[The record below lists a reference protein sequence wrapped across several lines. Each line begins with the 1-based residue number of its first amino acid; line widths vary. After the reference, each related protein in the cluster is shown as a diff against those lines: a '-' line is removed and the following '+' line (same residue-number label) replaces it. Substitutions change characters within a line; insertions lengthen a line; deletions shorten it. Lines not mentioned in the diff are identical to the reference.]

1 MKQDSWDRTG
11 QIRQGRDNRGRSA
24 RVWQLGQVNLGRTG
38 ETEQNREGKSGHD
51 SNARIAVSG
60 EPWTRLFGQES
71 LHRRAG

>member
-1 MKQDSWDRTG
+1 MAAGTGPLKEDSGDRS
-11 QIRQGRDNRGRSA
+11 IYVGRTA
-24 RVWQLGQVNLGRTG
+24 WTG